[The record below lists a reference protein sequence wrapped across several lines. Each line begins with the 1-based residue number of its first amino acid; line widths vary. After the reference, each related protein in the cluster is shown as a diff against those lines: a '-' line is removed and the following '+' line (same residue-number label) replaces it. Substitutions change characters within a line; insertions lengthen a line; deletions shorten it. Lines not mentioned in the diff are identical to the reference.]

1 MAVLGISAISGWLN
15 LLAYTPKQSAIVT
28 TLRMLAAIQKLVE
41 EGHEEEEAVELA
53 PGHYEF
59 VKDMLSRFMTL
70 EQYGGKLTLIDAILR
85 LRAFGFKGTSC
96 CMATFNSLWRSCG

>member
-15 LLAYTPKQSAIVT
+15 LLAYTPKQSAIST
-28 TLRMLAAIQKLVE
+28 KMRKAAIQKLVE

-53 PGHYEF
+53 PGYYEF
-59 VKDMLSRFMTL
+59 VKDMSSRFMTL
-70 EQYGGKLTLIDAILR
+70 EQYSSKLTLMDAILR

-96 CMATFNSLWRSCG
+96 CMATFNLLWRSCG